1 MSPATH
7 NPELAATV
15 FASYSHADREV
26 ARRVAARLT
35 ELGHRV
41 WIDEGELR
49 LGDSL
54 VDAVAGAIAQVDF
67 LVAFVSPASAASEW
81 CQKEISLAMTGEI
94 GREGITVIPVR
105 LDRVQMPVTLA
116 DKLYLDASGL
126 TAQAIADR
134 LNVDIQR
141 RLTPSSPLPPRRQ
154 RANNRPPADPPWNPP
169 RPIQLVGID
178 EAAVTSPRNDG
189 TKGSALYTVPFILSR
204 QPDSTWAQLM
214 VNNWDR
220 PPSFTTMHRPGNG
233 RVQGDRFVLTGT
245 TIEEVER
252 YHLETLQLA
261 LQETNRQYEE
271 IAARSRAEQA
281 RQEASE
287 AEHAA
292 NVTDVL
298 DRLED
303 RFRSQ

>member
-1 MSPATH
+1 
-7 NPELAATV
+7 
-15 FASYSHADREV
+15 
-26 ARRVAARLT
+26 
-35 ELGHRV
+35 
-41 WIDEGELR
+41 
-49 LGDSL
+49 
-54 VDAVAGAIAQVDF
+54 
-67 LVAFVSPASAASEW
+67 
-81 CQKEISLAMTGEI
+81 
-94 GREGITVIPVR
+94 
-105 LDRVQMPVTLA
+105 MPVTLA

-126 TAQAIADR
+126 TAHAIADR
-134 LNVDIQR
+134 LNRDIQR
-141 RLTPSSPLPPRRQ
+141 HLTPSSPLPPRRQ
-154 RANNRPPADPPWNPP
+154 RANNGSPASAPSNPLP
-169 RPIQLVGID
+169 PIQLVGID
-178 EAAVTSPRNDG
+178 EAAVTSPPNDG
-189 TKGSALYTVPFILSR
+189 TRGSALYTVPFILSR

-252 YHLETLQLA
+252 YHLETIQLA

-271 IAARSRAEQA
+271 IAARSRAEQT

-298 DRLED
+298 DRLQD

>member
-1 MSPATH
+1 MSLATH

-35 ELGHRV
+35 ELGYRV

-54 VDAVAGAIAQVDF
+54 VDAIAGAIAQVDF

-169 RPIQLVGID
+169 RPIQLVG
-178 EAAVTSPRNDG
+178 AVTSPRNDG